1 MIRQN
6 LFEKKYSLLAPY
18 ILDES
23 VRKNLLANDDFMRK
37 YDANY
42 SMIKVFLY
50 EIGKRFDTET
60 INKIVSETIF
70 KFSSPVLISFI
81 TAYLNSDEATKNNS
95 NVVFH
100 YKKVLHQGTDVIKY
114 VEENGIVTNRT
125 FKEIPQ
131 KIMDNRFESLERGQV
146 YGNVTLKDLYPTM
159 SPLEKQSLIE
169 FLENDSFKYIN
180 ELFGGYFRFNK
191 LFKLIKFSGIDTEI
205 INRDNYNKLGPDK
218 LRVLILTIFTLLGDI
233 NIKSDVEVIKE
244 MLRTGRID
252 LLDILLKEDMVVYA
266 HYLNPNYIA
275 ELSEDE
281 MVDRINMSKIILE
294 KSAA

>member
-131 KIMDNRFESLERGQV
+131 KIMDNRFASLERGQV
-146 YGNVTLKDLYPTM
+146 YGDVTLKDLYPTM

-169 FLENDSFKYIN
+169 FLENGSFKYIN

-191 LFKLIKFSGIDTEI
+191 LFKLIKFSGIDTKI

-233 NIKSDVEVIKE
+233 NIKTDVEVIKE